1 MSAGRR
7 GQVRSRL
14 RALGPLELAVLEH
27 LWTAGVADVSQVH
40 RTLGRSRE
48 VRLNTIGSTLQRLH
62 RKGLVRRSRVS
73 RAYHYRCAMTRGAF
87 FAQRMLEVVG
97 GAHALSDSTLLEA
110 FVDAVA
116 AADPSV
122 LDRLSSLIA
131 ARRDRLA
138 ERGSPSAGQRQR
150 VRAHGDLG
158 GSPPSPAAA
167 VGAMRPREQMLTAER
182 PRGTPF
188 GMLARARTAG
198 FVALTL
204 VLGWHG
210 MGAPLEL
217 AGSACACA
225 DELEAGETSRDAA
238 EHGAHETCPP
248 DCEDDCRCCGSVQM
262 MAAAESWTVPSPS
275 HADATGRARAAA
287 GIASGETDGVFRP
300 PRA

>member
-1 MSAGRR
+1 
-7 GQVRSRL
+7 
-14 RALGPLELAVLEH
+14 
-27 LWTAGVADVSQVH
+27 
-40 RTLGRSRE
+40 
-48 VRLNTIGSTLQRLH
+48 
-62 RKGLVRRSRVS
+62 
-73 RAYHYRCAMTRGAF
+73 
-87 FAQRMLEVVG
+87 
-97 GAHALSDSTLLEA
+97 
-110 FVDAVA
+110 
-116 AADPSV
+116 
-122 LDRLSSLIA
+122 
-131 ARRDRLA
+131 
-138 ERGSPSAGQRQR
+138 
-150 VRAHGDLG
+150 
-158 GSPPSPAAA
+158 
-167 VGAMRPREQMLTAER
+167 MRPREQMLTAER

-198 FVALTL
+198 FVGLTL

-225 DELEAGETSRDAA
+225 DELEAGETSRGAA

-287 GIASGETDGVFRP
+287 GVASGETDGVFRP